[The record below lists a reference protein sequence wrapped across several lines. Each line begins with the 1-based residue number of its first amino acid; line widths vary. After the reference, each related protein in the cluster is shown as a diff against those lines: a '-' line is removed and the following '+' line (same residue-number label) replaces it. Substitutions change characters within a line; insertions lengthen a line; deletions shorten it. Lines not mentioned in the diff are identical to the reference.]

1 MSNDTQKADQ
11 IAYRF
16 YTKLALVVHHARA
29 TSEPNPQA
37 KADKWVRYLRL
48 WKSPAD
54 PADVVIKFNLET
66 PDTDVFKEYTRVYRS
81 LSSTVLPSTFQLQ
94 VLLAVPELTPNQVLA
109 HIEPDSS
116 RVPIDPTPKFILL
129 ETWTLVFEPHQSQSH
144 LGQSQE
150 RSDVAPSTIYKHGIS
165 LFRSIFTLLRILP
178 TWKLARRG
186 GRLRGMNNGNFSI
199 QVRVEQRS
207 VHMDGVLEFDSLV
220 QGSTLA
226 HQVHDFPPVS
236 HPRGTLS
243 LSTVYLSTPDFKMF
257 DRESLL
263 SSRFLSQAEGPEFTP
278 TLLRN
283 QQRDSLAS
291 SPGSLPMRTSLPRS
305 QPSSAAE
312 RFVLPPRTH
321 TRTTSLTG
329 SSPRSQNVALPMTRV
344 MSGAGNAAGSASG
357 VSDTSSIRH
366 GTPSIGSREEL
377 TPSAL
382 AMRLRRDSFGVG
394 RTDSPGPVPIR
405 TSRPALSPINAFKS
419 GTMSSG
425 SPSVHSPST
434 SLRQHSPLGAGPSL
448 PSRPVH
454 SSPTSSR
461 APALPSPIGAGA
473 PARLPGSPIP
483 PPRPSPPT
491 IPSSLGGPSSLGDR
505 RSLASAE
512 GTSIPSDSSPLA
524 GGRRYRSSFGHRY
537 AVAPV
542 VGSEGST
549 SSAPER
555 ITHASYLSAAT
566 DDDDIS
572 DFVQQ
577 IDRRKP
583 LNRVREGSQD
593 SAANPM
599 DPVSNK
605 PPDSGP
611 AAGSAQALSR
621 EGSQPML
628 TTASAVDEKLQQM
641 QDTFFASLNSIGNRR
656 KKDRDGSSTG
666 SSTARAP
673 SSGPSTIGRRTLDPI
688 TFTPRDGLPNAPT
701 ALARRPSSSGSPSI
715 NVGVPAAYRR
725 PRLASTGSATSNMSI
740 ASGEVLGRMDPE
752 IEDERRR
759 SRSGRDWTS

>member
-1 MSNDTQKADQ
+1 MSNDTTKADQ

-16 YTKLALVVHHARA
+16 FTKLALVVHHARA
-29 TSEPNPQA
+29 THEPNPQA
-37 KADKWVRYLRL
+37 RADKW
-48 WKSPAD
+48 
-54 PADVVIKFNLET
+54 FNLET
-66 PDTDVFKEYTRVYRS
+66 PDTDVFKEHTRIYRT
-81 LSSTVLPSTFQLQ
+81 LSTTVLPSTFRLQ

-116 RVPIDPTPKFILL
+116 RVPIDPTPRFILL
-129 ETWTLVFEPHQSQSH
+129 ETWTLVFEPHQSQAH
-144 LGQSQE
+144 LGQLQE
-150 RSDVAPSTIYKHGIS
+150 PPDVAPPTIYKHGIS

-178 TWKLARRG
+178 TWKHARRG

-199 QVRVEQRS
+199 QVRVEQRNTS
-207 VHMDGVLEFDSLV
+207 EDGVLAFDSLV
-220 QGSTLA
+220 QGSPLA
-226 HQVHDFPPVS
+226 HQVHDFPPVP

-243 LSTVYLSTPDFKMF
+243 LSAMYLSNPDFKLF

-283 QQRDSLAS
+283 QQRDSLTS

-305 QPSSAAE
+305 PPSSVAE

-329 SSPRSQNVALPMTRV
+329 SSPRSQNVALPMTRAL
-344 MSGAGNAAGSASG
+344 SGAGTNAASASG

-366 GTPSIGSREEL
+366 GTPSIGSREE
-377 TPSAL
+377 
-382 AMRLRRDSFGVG
+382 MRYRRDSFGIG
-394 RTDSPGPVPIR
+394 RSDSPAPMPIR
-405 TSRPALSPINAFKS
+405 RPALTPINAFKS

-434 SLRQHSPLGAGPSL
+434 SLRQHSPLNAGPSL

-473 PARLPGSPIP
+473 TSRLPGSPVP
-483 PPRPSPPT
+483 LPRPSPPT
-491 IPSSLGGPSSLGDR
+491 IPASVGGPSSLGDR
-505 RSLASAE
+505 RSLE
-512 GTSIPSDSSPLA
+512 GTSTPSDSSPLA
-524 GGRRYRSSFGHRY
+524 GGRRYRSSFGHRF
-537 AVAPV
+537 ATPPV
-542 VGSEGST
+542 VGVGSEGST

-555 ITHASYLSAAT
+555 PAHASYRSTTT

-583 LNRVREGSQD
+583 LHCVREASHD
-593 SAANPM
+593 SASS
-599 DPVSNK
+599 PVEPASSL
-605 PPDSGP
+605 PPEPGP
-611 AAGSAQALSR
+611 AAGAGHALTR

-628 TTASAVDEKLQQM
+628 TSASAVDEKLQQM
-641 QDTFFASLNSIGNRR
+641 SDTFFASLNSIGTRR
-656 KKDRDGSSTG
+656 RRDRERDGSSTG

-673 SSGPSTIGRRTLDPI
+673 SSGPSTLGRRTLDPI
-688 TFTPRDGLPNAPT
+688 TLTPHEGPGASPP
-701 ALARRPSSSGSPSI
+701 LARRPSGSSPTIS
-715 NVGVPAAYRR
+715 VGVPAAYRR

-740 ASGEVLGRMDPE
+740 ASAEVLGRMDPE
-752 IEDERRR
+752 IDDERRR
-759 SRSGRDWTS
+759 SRGGRDWTG